1 MYPLIKIRAG
11 ETKTGWE
18 KAAQLPIQ
26 PLNIKCGMFL
36 REKVNNVKAANI

>member
-11 ETKTGWE
+11 ETKRGWE
-18 KAAQLPIQ
+18 KAAQLPI
-26 PLNIKCGMFL
+26 PIKCGMFL